1 MAANLGTSWLGSKPP
16 HDQELRMVLLGKKG
30 AGKTSVGNIILGRE
44 EFRNEGFMCVKKKGE
59 VAGRYLKIVDTPGW
73 DRVEQRPPDP
83 IRQQI
88 IRSVSLCEPGP
99 HAILLV
105 IPVGKFPERERKTVV
120 KHMDFLQD
128 RVWKHTLV
136 LFVCEDE
143 LRDTTIEDHIQKSG
157 KALERLLEQCE
168 NRYHVLNISSNS
180 RTQVTEL
187 LKKIEEIVQENC
199 GDFYIPPVYYEL
211 IESKIPRDLREV
223 KVMYEKREEELKQTY
238 KRKTADLEKKL
249 EWEKRGNELRG
260 GLRKRRSSFDLI
272 HPNLGGTR
280 GPEAPAKTAE
290 EEEQMREGGQRVD
303 LEVVRLGYREEA
315 MNVVTH
321 YFKPAIVVISAVV
334 GALIGSI
341 GGASRGVVG
350 SILGIPVGVT
360 VALILAWLV
369 RKEARAARGV
379 PAPLSVHPTT
389 PTTPTS
395 PSPPS

>member
-1 MAANLGTSWLGSKPP
+1 MGSKPP

-199 GDFYIPPVYYEL
+199 V
-211 IESKIPRDLREV
+211 
-223 KVMYEKREEELKQTY
+223 
-238 KRKTADLEKKL
+238 
-249 EWEKRGNELRG
+249 
-260 GLRKRRSSFDLI
+260 
-272 HPNLGGTR
+272 GGTR

-321 YFKPAIVVISAVV
+321 YFKPAIVVISAVI